1 MRTPVLSGWLLAAL
15 IGVVCLA
22 ARAHAAPPSDEAAP
36 ATGAIRF
43 YQQYLSSLRHGH
55 CQFDPSCSEY
65 AVQAI
70 AVYGL
75 VAGSARA
82 ADRLIRCNAS
92 AARFH
97 PRGADGRLEDPV
109 TPALATRGGPR
120 VPRWLLA
127 PGEPP
132 EPPVPSMLDPDRRAR
147 LDESGAFALR
157 LEQRG
162 DCERA
167 AMEYQRVGSLAGTAE
182 TDSWA
187 FARIGECQFAA
198 ANWSA
203 AEGAFLASGM
213 LATSRSGR
221 ATALYRAAV
230 SSFNAGTFASC
241 ERLMA
246 DSTAAREGIPADRFA
261 TLGGLCALARGGWAY
276 SAGELRRAAELS
288 HDDES
293 RARILRL
300 VPFAARGQAL
310 PHRSAAVAGGLSA
323 VIPGAGQV
331 YCGRPADGSRHLLF
345 NAALVWTVVSLA
357 RDHRG
362 PAAYLTAS
370 VALPFY
376 LGNVLGAQAAAR
388 RYDRYQR
395 MSLLRNAITESER

>member
-1 MRTPVLSGWLLAAL
+1 MRSPVLSGWLLAAL
-15 IGVVCLA
+15 LAGVCLA

-43 YQQYLSSLRHGH
+43 YQHYLSSLRHGH

-65 AVQAI
+65 AAQAI
-70 AVYGL
+70 AAYGL

-97 PRGADGRLEDPV
+97 PRGRDGRLDDPV
-109 TPALATRGGPR
+109 GPAFAMSGGPR
-120 VPRWLLA
+120 VPHWLLVA
-127 PGEPP
+127 GEPP
-132 EPPVPSMLDPDRRAR
+132 EPPVPATLDPGRRAR
-147 LDESGAFALR
+147 LDESVAFALR

-167 AMEYQRVGSLAGTAE
+167 SMEYQRVGSLTGTAE
-182 TDSWA
+182 TDSWS

-198 ANWSA
+198 AHWSA
-203 AEGAFLASGM
+203 AEGAFLTSGM
-213 LATSRSGR
+213 LAGSPSGR
-221 ATALYRAAV
+221 VTALYRAAV
-230 SSFNAGTFASC
+230 SSFNAGTYAAC

-246 DSTAAREGIPADRFA
+246 DSSAAHESNLADRFA
-261 TLGGLCALARGGWAY
+261 TLGGLCALARGGWSY
-276 SAGELRRAAELS
+276 SSGELRRAAQLS

-293 RARILRL
+293 RTRILGL

-310 PHRSAAVAGGLSA
+310 PHRSAAIAGTMSA

-331 YCGRPADGSRHLLF
+331 YCGRAADGSRHLMF

-376 LGNVLGAQAAAR
+376 LGNVLGAQATAR
-388 RYDRYQR
+388 KYDRDQR
-395 MSLLRNAITESER
+395 MNLLRDAIAESVR